1 MILFSAYLVVLSI
14 AFLASNRLHEKERL
28 LQKLSYYIGGYGGF
42 IYFSWTLWLSING
55 MEIDIISMLLVIS
68 IVYLCVLNRVKYNF
82 KIKYEN
88 VKKHDEQSKDVQ
100 KYYNL
105 IRFASYGQ
113 VVIFIGFL
121 MILLVILLGVYN
133 GRISLLL

>member
-1 MILFSAYLVVLSI
+1 MIVFSAYLVVLSI
-14 AFLASNRLHEKERL
+14 AFLASNRLHVKESL
-28 LQKLSYYIGGYGGF
+28 LQKRSYYIGGYGGF
-42 IYFSWTLWLSING
+42 IYFSWSLWLSING

-105 IRFASYGQ
+105 IRFTSYGQ
-113 VVIFIGFL
+113 VVIFIGFM
-121 MILLVILLGVYN
+121 MILMVILLGIYN
-133 GRISLLL
+133 GRIALL

>member
-1 MILFSAYLVVLSI
+1 
-14 AFLASNRLHEKERL
+14 
-28 LQKLSYYIGGYGGF
+28 
-42 IYFSWTLWLSING
+42 

-105 IRFASYGQ
+105 IRFTSYGQ
-113 VVIFIGFL
+113 VVIFIGFM
-121 MILLVILLGVYN
+121 MILLVILLGIYN
-133 GRISLLL
+133 GRIALL

>member
-1 MILFSAYLVVLSI
+1 MLLFSAYLVVLSI
-14 AFLASNRLHEKERL
+14 AFLASNQLHGKERL

-55 MEIDIISMLLVIS
+55 MEIDTVSMLLVIS

-100 KYYNL
+100 KYYDL

-113 VVIFIGFL
+113 VVIFIGFM

-133 GRISLLL
+133 GRISLL

>member
-1 MILFSAYLVVLSI
+1 MIVFSAYLVVLSI
-14 AFLASNRLHEKERL
+14 AFLASNRLHVKESL

-100 KYYNL
+100 KYYDL

-113 VVIFIGFL
+113 VVIFIGFM
-121 MILLVILLGVYN
+121 MILMVILLGIYN
-133 GRISLLL
+133 GRIALL

>member
-1 MILFSAYLVVLSI
+1 
-14 AFLASNRLHEKERL
+14 
-28 LQKLSYYIGGYGGF
+28 
-42 IYFSWTLWLSING
+42 
-55 MEIDIISMLLVIS
+55 MEIDTVTMLVVIS

-100 KYYNL
+100 KYYDL

-113 VVIFIGFL
+113 VVIFIGFM
-121 MILLVILLGVYN
+121 MILMVILLGIYN
-133 GRISLLL
+133 GRIALL

>member
-1 MILFSAYLVVLSI
+1 
-14 AFLASNRLHEKERL
+14 
-28 LQKLSYYIGGYGGF
+28 
-42 IYFSWTLWLSING
+42 
-55 MEIDIISMLLVIS
+55 MEIDTVSMLLVIS

-100 KYYNL
+100 KYYDL

-113 VVIFIGFL
+113 VVIFIGFM
-121 MILLVILLGVYN
+121 MILIVILLGIYN
-133 GRISLLL
+133 GRIALL

>member
-1 MILFSAYLVVLSI
+1 
-14 AFLASNRLHEKERL
+14 
-28 LQKLSYYIGGYGGF
+28 
-42 IYFSWTLWLSING
+42 

-105 IRFASYGQ
+105 IRFTSYGQ
-113 VVIFIGFL
+113 VVIFIGFM
-121 MILLVILLGVYN
+121 MILMVILLGIYN
-133 GRISLLL
+133 GRIALL

>member
-14 AFLASNRLHEKERL
+14 AFLASNRLHEKERF

-42 IYFSWTLWLSING
+42 IYFSWLLWLSING
-55 MEIDIISMLLVIS
+55 MEIDTGSMLLVIS

-100 KYYNL
+100 KYYDL

-113 VVIFIGFL
+113 VVIFIGFM

-133 GRISLLL
+133 GRISLL

>member
-1 MILFSAYLVVLSI
+1 MILSSAFFIVLLTVFLVS
-14 AFLASNRLHEKERL
+14 SRLHEKESL
-28 LQKLSYYIGGYGGF
+28 IQILSYYIGGYGGF
-42 IYFSWTLWLSING
+42 IYFSWLLWLSING
-55 MEIDIISMLLVIS
+55 MEIDTVTMLVVIS

-100 KYYNL
+100 KYYDL

-113 VVIFIGFL
+113 VVIFIGFM
-121 MILLVILLGVYN
+121 MILMVILLGIYN
-133 GRISLLL
+133 GRIALL